1 MTETHRAA
9 TLLVERSIVR
19 RPLGVLHVQLS
30 AGCERL
36 ARPTVPGRQHA
47 VKHVDTSC
55 YCFDEIFWRA
65 DAHQITRRISG
76 HQRDYSIDNVPH
88 YCLLFPDT
96 QSTNRISIKP
106 NFLDSF
112 ETLSSQ
118 IMMGCSLNDS
128 EQRLRTA

>member
-30 AGCERL
+30 ARCERL

-65 DAHQITRRISG
+65 DAHQITRPFVPTSDVGQVRI
-76 HQRDYSIDNVPH
+76 HPITKRPNVFGGTPEGQAKANEDSWGK
-88 YCLLFPDT
+88 LLA
-96 QSTNRISIKP
+96 
-106 NFLDSF
+106 FL
-112 ETLSSQ
+112 EKY
-118 IMMGCSLNDS
+118 
-128 EQRLRTA
+128 LRTPR